1 MDFTFSMDNYYLLGA
16 IALAL
21 LLVVVGAFMYL
32 RNRGAPADETDA
44 GTVYEEVMQDEMPP
58 PEGAGNNDEHAHAE

>member
-32 RNRGAPADETDA
+32 RGGAPADETDA

>member
-21 LLVVVGAFMYL
+21 LLIVVGAFMYL
-32 RNRGAPADETDA
+32 RNRNAAPANDA
-44 GTVYEEVMQDEMPP
+44 GDVYEEVTHDEPP
-58 PEGAGNNDEHAHAE
+58 GPEPSGEDEHAHAE